1 MNVYKSALSSLS
13 LVAALLVAPN
23 ALAGPMTHDGF
34 YLHMEAGLGY
44 LSTSSDFPQLEEKF
58 SGLSIDTALLLG
70 GTVGPVVIGGGF
82 IYDTVSSPSY
92 EVNGQEQDLGNVDI
106 SLYLIGIGPFVDV
119 YPDPKSGLHFLGFFG
134 WGGLEASV
142 EGNVGGS
149 DPTGLVAVVG
159 AGYDFWIAD
168 EWSVGPLARF
178 TYAPLSLNNVSY
190 NTTGFGLVADFKFH

>member
-1 MNVYKSALSSLS
+1 VN
-13 LVAALLVAPN
+13 
-23 ALAGPMTHDGF
+23 
-34 YLHMEAGLGY
+34 
-44 LSTSSDFPQLEEKF
+44 
-58 SGLSIDTALLLG
+58 TALLLG

-82 IYDTVSSPSY
+82 LYDMVNSPSY
-92 EVNGQEQDLGNVDI
+92 EVNGQDGNPGDVDI

-119 YPDPKSGLHFLGFFG
+119 YPDPTSGLHFLGFFG

-149 DPTGLVAVVG
+149 DPTGLVAVIG

-178 TYAPLSLNNVSY
+178 TYAPLSLNGVDY
-190 NTTGFGLVADFKFH
+190 PTTGFALVADLKFH